1 MSWLRPRHSQ
11 GVFWTAP
18 LINPQEGHSG
28 YAGSIPA
35 TSTQHRTG
43 RPRCSYKAASHILH
57 LFPDWCRGWRT
68 IYWKRVIVMSDDNF
82 DIFEGED
89 DAELPKKLR
98 AKIKELQKER
108 DELAEKFSAFE
119 EKERKTSLQSALE
132 GMGYNPK
139 IASFI
144 PKEVTEQEQLHEWLN
159 EFGDVFGGGGQTAA
173 VPNPQQAEI
182 NRMNAVQ
189 QQGTQAPPADIMAR
203 IDQAQNMDELMS
215 ALGQHS

>member
-1 MSWLRPRHSQ
+1 
-11 GVFWTAP
+11 
-18 LINPQEGHSG
+18 
-28 YAGSIPA
+28 
-35 TSTQHRTG
+35 
-43 RPRCSYKAASHILH
+43 
-57 LFPDWCRGWRT
+57 
-68 IYWKRVIVMSDDNF
+68 MSDDNF

-119 EKERKTSLQSALE
+119 EKERKTSLQGALE

-173 VPNPQQAEI
+173 APNPQQAEI

-189 QQGTQAPPADIMAR
+189 QQGTQAAPADIMAR